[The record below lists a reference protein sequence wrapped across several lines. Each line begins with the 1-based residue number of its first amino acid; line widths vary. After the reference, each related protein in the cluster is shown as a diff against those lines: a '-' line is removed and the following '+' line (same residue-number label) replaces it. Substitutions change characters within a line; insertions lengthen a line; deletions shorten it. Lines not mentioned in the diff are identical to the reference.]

1 MKLKGEWKGN
11 QKYDVGDILRYTDGV
26 FYHVQKPCAAGT
38 APVDTRYWGRLNQV
52 AAEAASMI
60 MDMEANDIQLEN
72 DLNQSTGGKKA
83 LDAHQGKVLKEMIP
97 DNISENSIVLN
108 SSTPDSTKQFL
119 ITVDDDGE
127 ITATEIEEE

>member
-119 ITVDDDGE
+119 ITVDDDGD

>member
-38 APVDTRYWGRLNQV
+38 APVDTRYWGRLNQA

-119 ITVDDDGE
+119 ITVDDDGD

>member
-1 MKLKGEWKGN
+1 MKLKGEWN
-11 QKYDVGDILRYTDGV
+11 DSTTYEIGDIVRYTDKV

-60 MDMEANDIQLEN
+60 LDMEANDIQLED
-72 DLNQSTGGKKA
+72 DLTQSTAGKKA

-119 ITVDDDGE
+119 ITVDDDGD
-127 ITATEIEEE
+127 ITATEIDEE

>member
-26 FYHVQKPCAAGT
+26 FYHVQKPCDAGT

-97 DNISENSIVLN
+97 NNISENSIVLN

-119 ITVDDDGE
+119 ITVDDDGD

>member
-52 AAEAASMI
+52 AAEAAQMI